1 MPAIPSLSLTDLNR
15 SIALMQAA
23 LENQSLVVLT
33 RYQKPAYAV
42 MPVTVTHQLLRLAVR
57 AARLREQPDVLQL
70 GELLLIIR
78 QLPLLT
84 EADWL
89 SDFLDHWPVDAGE
102 SP

>member
-1 MPAIPSLSLTDLNR
+1 MPSIPSLSLTDLNR
-15 SIALMQAA
+15 SIALLQAA

-42 MPVTVTHQLLRLAVR
+42 MPMAVAHQLLQIAAQ
-57 AARLREQPDVLQL
+57 AARLRQQPDVLQL
-70 GELLLIIR
+70 GEILLTIR

-89 SDFLDHWPVDAGE
+89 SDCLDHLPVDAGE

>member
-1 MPAIPSLSLTDLNR
+1 MSAIPSLSITDLNR
-15 SIALMQAA
+15 SIALLQAA
-23 LENQSLVVLT
+23 LENRSLVVLT

-42 MPVTVTHQLLRLAVR
+42 MPVAVAHQLLRIAVQ

-70 GELLLIIR
+70 SELLLMIR

-89 SDFLDHWPVDAGE
+89 SDCLDHWPVDAGE

>member
-1 MPAIPSLSLTDLNR
+1 MSAIPSLSITDLNR
-15 SIALMQAA
+15 SIALLQAA
-23 LENQSLVVLT
+23 LENRSLVVLT

-42 MPVTVTHQLLRLAVR
+42 MPVAVAHQLLRVAVQ

-89 SDFLDHWPVDAGE
+89 AEGLDHLPVEAGE
-102 SP
+102 SL

>member
-15 SIALMQAA
+15 SIALLQAA

-42 MPVTVTHQLLRLAVR
+42 MPLTVAHQLLRVAVQ
-57 AARLREQPDVLQL
+57 AARLRQQPDVLQL
-70 GELLLIIR
+70 CELLLTIR
-78 QLPLLT
+78 QLPLLA

-89 SDFLDHWPVDAGE
+89 SDCLDHWPVDADE